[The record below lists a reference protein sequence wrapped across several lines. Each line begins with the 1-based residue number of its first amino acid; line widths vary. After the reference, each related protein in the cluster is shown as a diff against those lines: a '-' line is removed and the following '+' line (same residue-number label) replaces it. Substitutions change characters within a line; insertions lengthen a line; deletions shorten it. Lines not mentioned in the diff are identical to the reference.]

1 MTQPSPSIPRYRAP
15 VGSSTT
21 ARAGVGGAPAVLQM
35 GHGYEGAIME
45 EEHDVEILLRWEAE
59 LLMQGLL
66 RYPAGARAGL
76 LRYPS
81 GAWAADMWEARREE
95 IQWELHVLH
104 DHGEFTLMTQRP
116 M

>member
-1 MTQPSPSIPRYRAP
+1 
-15 VGSSTT
+15 
-21 ARAGVGGAPAVLQM
+21 M

-95 IQWELHVLH
+95 IQWQLHVLH
-104 DHGEFTLMTQRP
+104 DHGEFTASLK
-116 M
+116 